1 VRVHVALT
9 PRERPEADVAIAVDV
24 LRATSVVCQALA
36 AGYEEVVC
44 VAEVD
49 EAFALRADGVG
60 LAGERACLAVPGFD
74 FGNSPAELSERN
86 VRFSRLV
93 LTTTNG
99 TRLLH
104 AAAPSYEVVLGGS
117 LLNLGAVAAAARA
130 SGADRIAVLCAGIEG
145 EVALDDVYCAG
156 RIAASLDGTPSD
168 GAVAAIRVAAAF
180 ASPLA
185 ALGASRS
192 ALNLRDAGLAVD
204 VEWCARESVLDVVP
218 QVESAAAAGP
228 PRVIVPDSG
237 SPSSRPS

>member
-9 PRERPEADVAIAVDV
+9 PRERPEADLAIAVDV

-49 EAFALRADGVG
+49 QAFALRADGVA
-60 LAGERACLAVPGFD
+60 LAGERACLAVPGFE
-74 FGNSPAELSERN
+74 FGNSPAELAERD

-104 AAAPSYEVVLGGS
+104 AAAPAYEVVLVGS
-117 LLNLGAVAAAARA
+117 LLNLDAVAAAARGT
-130 SGADRIAVLCAGIEG
+130 GADRVAVLCAGIEG

-156 RIAASLDGTPSD
+156 RIAALLDGTPSD
-168 GAVAAIRVAAAF
+168 GAVAAMRVAAAF
-180 ASPLA
+180 ASPRA
-185 ALGASRS
+185 ALDASRS
-192 ALNLRDAGLAVD
+192 AQNLRDAGLDAD
-204 VEWCARESVLDVVP
+204 VEWCARESVLDV
-218 QVESAAAAGP
+218 A
-228 PRVIVPDSG
+228 PRVEGATAGEPQRVIAC
-237 SPSSRPS
+237 